1 MTEQGRI
8 ALVTGGSRGI
18 GRAIALRL
26 AADGAR
32 VAVNSVTRTDAAEE
46 VVHAIGKQGSSGL
59 ALQADITRSEDVAA
73 MFQRLQDQWG
83 PVEILVNNAGIIS
96 DSLVIRMTDEAWD
109 SVVDIHM
116 RGTFLCTRLGVRD
129 MLRNRWGRVINIG
142 SVVGIGGNAGQSNY
156 SAAKAGIIGFTR
168 AVAKEVATRNIT
180 VNYIAPGYVTT
191 DIVEGLTKEQKERIL
206 QRVPMGRFGTP
217 QEIAGFVAYIA
228 SEATGYITGQVMC
241 IDGGMAIS

>member
-32 VAVNSVTRTDAAEE
+32 VAVNYVTRADAADE
-46 VVHAIGKQGSSGL
+46 VVHAIGKLGSSGL
-59 ALQADITRSEDVAA
+59 ALQADITKSEDVKV
-73 MFQRLQDQWG
+73 MFQRLQEQWG
-83 PVEILVNNAGIIS
+83 PVEILVNNAGIIN
-96 DSLVIRMTDEAWD
+96 DSLVVRMTDEAWD

-129 MLRNRWGRVINIG
+129 MLRARWGRVINIG

-156 SAAKAGIIGFTR
+156 SAAKAGVIGFTR

-180 VNYIAPGYVTT
+180 VNYVAPGYVTT
-191 DIVEGLTKEQKERIL
+191 DIVEDLTKEQKERIL
-206 QRVPMGRFGTP
+206 QRVPMGRFGTVE
-217 QEIAGFVAYIA
+217 EIAGMVSYVASDAA
-228 SEATGYITGQVMC
+228 SYVTGQILA